1 MADILLNK
9 INDIVESG
17 EYAYDLFYIIKEFVE
32 SIDVKKSE
40 YSLSA
45 YENILHT
52 LNSYL
57 EIVKL
62 FNDYSTPQ
70 VKDKIKSD
78 ADFDMNKLNIIYH
91 QTFKAIS
98 KKLDEIN
105 AEYEKMVDE
114 YHAEMESEFVFGGV
128 A

>member
-1 MADILLNK
+1 MTDILLNK
-9 INDIVESG
+9 INDIIVESG
-17 EYAYDLFYIIKEFVE
+17 EAYDLFYIIKEFVE
-32 SIDVKKSE
+32 TIDVKKPE
-40 YSLSA
+40 HSLST

-52 LNSYL
+52 LFSYL

-62 FNDYSTPQ
+62 FNNYSTSQ

-78 ADFDMNKLNIIYH
+78 AEFDMNKLNIIYH
-91 QTFKAIS
+91 QTFKAIN

-105 AEYEKMVDE
+105 AKYEKMFDE
-114 YHAEMESEFVFGGV
+114 YHAEMESEFGFGGV